1 VAERWRKVVDDAY
14 IREPE
19 QGGKSCDNER
29 CSNDS
34 DSSCRLGQLG
44 KTKTGCTFVDLK
56 RRDKYGIDM
65 HHQNEHTDRQGQDR
79 SDGEKDERRE
89 GQRPGDGVLARK
101 EAIFYE
107 EITN

>member
-1 VAERWRKVVDDAY
+1 VAGRWRRVVDDAY

-44 KTKTGCTFVDLK
+44 KTKTGCTFVDWK

-65 HHQNEHTDRQGQDR
+65 HRQGQDR